1 MLSQAN
7 MGGSPCRGV
16 VRMAV
21 CQLPQPEKTT
31 LIKKDLL
38 LMTST
43 TNSTA
48 MFNDHLI
55 PMAELDEQALR
66 DSVGSWAQYKHPLD
80 QRKEPELVLIRRVNS
95 SERVWVLSFTDLRA
109 DAGLVPR
116 STPNADP
123 SNIRNTIFSV
133 AVRDL
138 VLDRSLPRLLNLN
151 GQPPAG
157 EWEEGFVYVDYD
169 QSDTVDG
176 YLIEHSEP
184 VSIESQTTGEMHYF
198 DKVPGGVAVTNN
210 PDGTEQGDARRWVSH
225 WES

>member
-1 MLSQAN
+1 
-7 MGGSPCRGV
+7 
-16 VRMAV
+16 
-21 CQLPQPEKTT
+21 
-31 LIKKDLL
+31 
-38 LMTST
+38 MTST
-43 TNSTA
+43 TNPTT
-48 MFNDHLI
+48 MFNDHLV

-80 QRKEPELVLIRRVNS
+80 QREEPELVLIRRANS

-116 STPNADP
+116 SAPNADP

-138 VLDRSLPRLLNLN
+138 ILDRSLPRLLNPN

-157 EWEEGFVYVDYD
+157 EWEKGFVYADYD
-169 QSDTVDG
+169 NGDTVDG
-176 YLIEHSEP
+176 YSIGHSEP
-184 VSIESQTTGEMHYF
+184 VSIESQTTGEVHYF
-198 DKVPGGVAVTNN
+198 DKVPDGVTVTNN
-210 PDGTEQGDARRWVSH
+210 PDGTEQGDAHRWVSH